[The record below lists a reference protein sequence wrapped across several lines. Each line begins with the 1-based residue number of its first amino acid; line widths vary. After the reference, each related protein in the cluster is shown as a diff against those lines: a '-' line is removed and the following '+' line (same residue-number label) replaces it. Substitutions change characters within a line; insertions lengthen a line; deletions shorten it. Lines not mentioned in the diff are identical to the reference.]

1 MKWLGTA
8 LLVLAGC
15 GSPVPPDLSKT
26 EQEIRDKFPGV
37 KQLATADLA
46 AWLADSKR
54 AQPVLLD
61 VRAPEEWQVSHLAGA
76 KNTPPGTKPEEALAG
91 VAKDAPVVVY
101 CSVGYRSSQLAEKL
115 QKAGW
120 TNVVNLEGSI
130 FQWANEGRP
139 VVDDKGP
146 AKKVHPYDA
155 KWGELLRPELRAELK
170 K

>member
-1 MKWLGTA
+1 MLLA
-8 LLVLAGC
+8 LVSLAAGC
-15 GSPVPPDLSKT
+15 GGQAPPPDLASVEKQVR
-26 EQEIRDKFPGV
+26 EKFPSV
-37 KQLATADLA
+37 RQLSTADLA
-46 AWLADSKR
+46 SWLSDSKR
-54 AQPVLLD
+54 AKPVLLD
-61 VRAPEEWQVSHLAGA
+61 VRSPEEWKVSRLAGA

-139 VVDDKGP
+139 VVDDRGP
-146 AKKVHPYDA
+146 AKQVHPYDA
-155 KWGELLRPELRAELK
+155 TWGELLKPELRAPIK
-170 K
+170 